1 MNMSQGLR
9 PVLAITAAVCA
20 LIGLYLLAGGV
31 WLTALGGS
39 LYYVVAGIML
49 LVTAVLLLRRR
60 QEALW
65 VYAALLIG
73 TMVWAVGEVGFDF
86 WALAPRGDV
95 LVPLG
100 IWLLLPPVTRIL
112 GPATKAAHLPLG
124 L

>member
-1 MNMSQGLR
+1 MNSSQGLR
-9 PVLAITAAVCA
+9 PVVVLTAVVCA

-39 LYYVVAGIML
+39 AYYVVAGLML
-49 LVTAVLLLRRR
+49 LVTAGLLFRRR

-73 TMVWAVGEVGFDF
+73 TMIWAVAEVGFDF
-86 WALAPRGDV
+86 WALAPRGDI

-100 IWLLLPPVTRIL
+100 VWLLL
-112 GPATKAAHLPLG
+112 
-124 L
+124 